1 MLPKPLLEGETTR
14 SVIAAFFEIYNT
26 LGFGFLE
33 SNYKGS
39 LHHELRLRG
48 HLVEREVPVEVSYK
62 GLRVGTY
69 RIDMVIDR
77 KVVVEVKS
85 TETLSPAATRQLYN
99 YLYASAIDVGLL
111 LHFGPKPKFY
121 RQVAD
126 WRNKPGQPHRDLP
139 PLDPSDP

>member
-1 MLPKPLLEGETTR
+1 MSDTLLEQETTR
-14 SVIAAFFEIYNT
+14 SVIAAFFEVYNT

-33 SNYKGS
+33 NNYKAS
-39 LHHELRLRG
+39 LDHELRLRG
-48 HLVEREVPVEVSYK
+48 HLVERELPIAVNFK
-62 GLRVGTY
+62 GLCVGTY

-85 TETLSPAATRQLYN
+85 TLTLSPAATRQLYN
-99 YLYASAIDVGLL
+99 YLYASSIDVGLL

-126 WRNKPGQPHRDLP
+126 WRKNPRLVQSR
-139 PLDPSDP
+139 PSGF